1 MNDKPLISIVIPV
14 YNVEV
19 YLEQCVKSIINQSF
33 TDYEILLI
41 NDGSTDNSGSL
52 CDKLKKECD
61 YITVFHQANAG
72 VGAARNKGIINA
84 SGKYIYFLDSDDFV
98 SDDFFEKLLPFLNKD
113 FDVLQ
118 FGFSRVNIKGG
129 FLNNQIPK
137 LNKEITDLQKDR
149 DALIDIFDSGVGM
162 ALWDKIINLE
172 LLTVNNLLV
181 DNKKRGEDIA
191 FNIDLFSVSKKVLI
205 LSNSLVNY
213 RIVMGTGT
221 KSDSY
226 IVENHID
233 NFIKIKSY
241 FDGLSSYKVKDF
253 LLKLFDRW
261 FFVVIPLNIAVLNK
275 KEQKRVVD
283 LLFDNNFIR
292 LYLKENNLKL
302 NLYQKLMINSIL
314 NRKYF
319 VYLSVGNILLK
330 IRKIKY
336 S

>member
-1 MNDKPLISIVIPV
+1 MVKKPLISIVIPV
-14 YNVEV
+14 YNVEI

-33 TDYEILLI
+33 TNYEILLI
-41 NDGSTDNSGSL
+41 NDGSTDNSAL
-52 CDKLKKECD
+52 ICDKLKEECD
-61 YITVFHQANAG
+61 NITVFHQANAG
-72 VGAARNKGIINA
+72 VGAARNKGIKNA

-98 SDDFFEKLLPFLNKD
+98 SDDFFKKLIPYLSKD

-118 FGFSRVNIKGG
+118 FGFNRVNIKGD
-129 FLNNQIPK
+129 FLNYQLPK
-137 LNKEITDLQKDR
+137 SNKEILDLQKDR
-149 DALIDIFDSGVGM
+149 GELIDIFDSGVGM

-172 LLTVNNLLV
+172 LLTANNLLI

-191 FNIDLFSVSKKVLI
+191 FNIELFSVSKKVI
-205 LSNSLVNY
+205 VLSDTLLNY

-233 NFIKIKSY
+233 NFIKIKSF

-275 KEQKRVVD
+275 KEQKRVVN

-292 LYLKENNLKL
+292 IYLKENNLKL
-302 NLYQKLMINSIL
+302 NFYQKIMKNCIIN
-314 NRKYF
+314 RHYF
-319 VYLSVGNILLK
+319 VYLSVGKILLR

-336 S
+336 T